1 MVSFANL
8 PKSAKTLKRAHPAK
22 NCYELTLPTATRGPQ
37 LTGLQ
42 QILTLVQRSDTTA
55 VKSEGTRVFVNVIR
69 TLWHEDTAVDER
81 QRAAMV
87 VLRSPPVALALAQLV
102 GRSKKYPIL
111 INEGIVALT
120 LLSLESRASSPRRSP
135 VPQLTSLSH
144 IANVVLD
151 AITTPLPQE
160 VSGSS
165 APASAVESE
174 IGSPMNSPGRAVD
187 LLAYLLKGRG
197 ANVPEEV
204 RANACV
210 LLGQVAREGGVG
222 PERVPE
228 VVKLK
233 AELRPLLTS
242 AAEAEKES
250 RLKTAAS
257 GALRRW
263 G

>member
-1 MVSFANL
+1 MVSSVFFKNL
-8 PKSAKTLKRAHPAK
+8 TKTLKRAHPAK
-22 NCYELTLPTATRGPQ
+22 NCYDLTLPTATRGEQ
-37 LTGLQ
+37 LTGLH

-55 VKSEGTRVFVNVIR
+55 IKSEGTRVFVNVIR

-87 VLRSPPVALALAQLV
+87 VLRSPPIALTLAQLV

-120 LLSLESRASSPRRSP
+120 LLSLESRASFSSS
-135 VPQLTSLSH
+135 SLNRLPSLAC

-160 VSGSS
+160 VSANS
-165 APASAVESE
+165 APASAAESE
-174 IGSPMNSPGRAVD
+174 IGSPMTAPGRAVD

-210 LLGQVAREGGVG
+210 LLGQVAREGGVS

-233 AELRPLLTS
+233 AELRPLLAS
-242 AAEAEKES
+242 ATETEKES
-250 RLKTAAS
+250 RLKTAAT

>member
-1 MVSFANL
+1 M
-8 PKSAKTLKRAHPAK
+8 KRNIAK
-22 NCYELTLPTATRGPQ
+22 NCYELTLPTVSRPAQ
-37 LTGLQ
+37 LTGLH

-69 TLWHEDTAVDER
+69 TLWHEDTPFDER
-81 QRAAMV
+81 QRAAMAAISV
-87 VLRSPPVALALAQLV
+87 PPVALALAQLV

-120 LLSLESRASSPRRSP
+120 LLSLESGACLSSSSFPP
-135 VPQLTSLSH
+135 LPQPAHLSH
-144 IANVVLD
+144 KIANAVLD

-160 VSGSS
+160 VSGGS
-165 APASAVESE
+165 ASVSAAESE
-174 IGSPMNSPGRAVD
+174 IGSPMTAPGRAVD
-187 LLAYLLKGRG
+187 VLAYLLKGRG

-210 LLGQVAREGGVG
+210 LLGQVARESGVG
-222 PERVPE
+222 AERVPE

-242 AAEAEKES
+242 AAETDKES
-250 RLKTAAS
+250 RLKTAAT